1 MPKLPKFKDYH
12 ISPLTGPMNS
22 LTPLDLLNDKQ
33 FRYVKN
39 LRGDGAGRLKRAGGF
54 KALFDDGNYN
64 VSGTIKNNSDLHD
77 QLGSK
82 QTPTN
87 TTREPITLLYEFE
100 SGSGSRKLIAATKS
114 RIYALNQRSRNWV
127 LIGDSGGGG
136 YAQGTSSSFST
147 TKFKAAQLGNNIVF
161 TNNYDQPLNWYF
173 DANPKRSDKNLVQTI
188 PDLVKLKIT
197 KAAHISPGP
206 E

>member
-1 MPKLPKFKDYH
+1 MPRLPKFKDYH

-33 FRYVKN
+33 FRYIKN
-39 LRGDGAGRLKRAGGF
+39 FRVDGAGRLKRAGGF

-127 LIGDSGGGG
+127 LIGEAGDRDWETHRVMLS
-136 YAQGTSSSFST
+136 A
-147 TKFKAAQLGNNIVF
+147 L
-161 TNNYDQPLNWYF
+161 
-173 DANPKRSDKNLVQTI
+173 
-188 PDLVKLKIT
+188 
-197 KAAHISPGP
+197 
-206 E
+206 

>member
-1 MPKLPKFKDYH
+1 MPRLPKFKDYH

-33 FRYVKN
+33 FRYIKN
-39 LRGDGAGRLKRAGGF
+39 FRVDGAGRLKRAGGF

-87 TTREPITLLYEFE
+87 TPPPPPQRGPTLKDFE
-100 SGSGSRKLIAATKS
+100 
-114 RIYALNQRSRNWV
+114 
-127 LIGDSGGGG
+127 
-136 YAQGTSSSFST
+136 
-147 TKFKAAQLGNNIVF
+147 
-161 TNNYDQPLNWYF
+161 
-173 DANPKRSDKNLVQTI
+173 
-188 PDLVKLKIT
+188 
-197 KAAHISPGP
+197 
-206 E
+206 